1 MPRGIFCSLPPRPDL
16 TCLGGKAD
24 HQSPRHL
31 LGDLGVGDTVWG
43 TEVHGAQQP
52 HDPGSV
58 LPVPQSLLLQGLRDF
73 APDCCLSTPAPL
85 LSPSTPGQ
93 LPFLPA
99 PPASPSHLTIC
110 PPTHTLPWL
119 EPAACLCCCSQP
131 GSHPGSHSLTGAES
145 LLCLRLLPFCLW
157 GSLVTSCVVSPPC
170 VHHLCKAPR
179 GPAAGRKFRVCGF
192 PIPEEAASCPTRV
205 AVPRPFILPG
215 ASHLWGL
222 FLAATDVG
230 VFPPK
235 IHLKPVPYRT
245 TGAFLYP
252 YTFERTA

>member
-43 TEVHGAQQP
+43 TEVHVAQQP

-110 PPTHTLPWL
+110 PPTHTPPWL
-119 EPAACLCCCSQP
+119 GASRVPLLLLPAWEPSRFPFPHWSRVLAVPPAATFLFMGLP
-131 GSHPGSHSLTGAES
+131 GD
-145 LLCLRLLPFCLW
+145 LLCGVPTLCAPSLQSTPEALLLA
-157 GSLVTSCVVSPPC
+157 GSFECVASPSQ
-170 VHHLCKAPR
+170 R
-179 GPAAGRKFRVCGF
+179 
-192 PIPEEAASCPTRV
+192 SQ
-205 AVPRPFILPG
+205 
-215 ASHLWGL
+215 
-222 FLAATDVG
+222 
-230 VFPPK
+230 
-235 IHLKPVPYRT
+235 
-245 TGAFLYP
+245 
-252 YTFERTA
+252 